1 LYNNYIYKNLKTN
14 DMLELNQE
22 QLQVLQAMIEEIPT
36 KYGVPMLNF
45 LSKILTEQQQA
56 QQAEEE
62 KTSKK

>member
-1 LYNNYIYKNLKTN
+1 
-14 DMLELNQE
+14 MLQLNQE
-22 QLQVLQAMIEEIPT
+22 QLQVLQAMIDEIPT